1 MLYGPGMP
9 CLDPDK
15 PLTRAEWEEI
25 DRELHPE
32 DYADEGAEDD
42 AEEE

>member
-1 MLYGPGMP
+1 MLYGPAMP
-9 CLDPDK
+9 CLDPDR
-15 PLTRAEWEEI
+15 PLTRSEWEEI

-32 DYADEGAEDD
+32 DYADEGTEDD